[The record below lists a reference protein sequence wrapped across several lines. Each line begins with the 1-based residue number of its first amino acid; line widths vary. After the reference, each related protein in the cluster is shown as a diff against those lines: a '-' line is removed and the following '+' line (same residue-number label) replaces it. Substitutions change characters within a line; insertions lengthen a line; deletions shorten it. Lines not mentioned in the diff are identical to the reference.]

1 MTSRVACIQQ
11 KFIIHGSGDRKSK
24 VRVPA
29 WLSEGPILG
38 FRLPIFSCGRR
49 GKGTLWDPFY
59 KSANTIYEDSTLTAY
74 SPPKGPSYCNPLGI
88 GISTYEFGAGDTNI
102 QTIVNPL

>member
-29 WLSEGPILG
+29 WLSEGPHLDH
-38 FRLPIFSCGRR
+38 RPLVASSCGRR
-49 GKGTLWDPFY
+49 DEGALSGLFDKDINPIPEG
-59 KSANTIYEDSTLTAY
+59 SALKT
-74 SPPKGPSYCNPLGI
+74 
-88 GISTYEFGAGDTNI
+88 
-102 QTIVNPL
+102 